1 MGVGSGE
8 SGSVESDP
16 EVRKLKVNIRN
27 RIPLAALIWKNQS
40 YKRYFLV
47 NINNIDS
54 YGYYVIFNWI

>member
-27 RIPLAALIWKNQS
+27 RIPLVALIWKN
-40 YKRYFLV
+40 KATRGIFWL
-47 NINNIDS
+47 ILTILIS